1 MAKVEAKVACGQRQ
15 LKNVG
20 ERERERREEE
30 RVRKLE
36 RGGNEREKD
45 SGNVAEK
52 YSEKCEMK
60 HARNM
65 LQMFRI
71 IVCHL
76 IALWHNL
83 IAAAQQQHQQQPQQ
97 LREQLLN
104 RLLTE

>member
-1 MAKVEAKVACGQRQ
+1 M
-15 LKNVG
+15 
-20 ERERERREEE
+20 RER
-30 RVRKLE
+30 KIP
-36 RGGNEREKD
+36 
-45 SGNVAEK
+45 GNVAEK
-52 YSEKCEMK
+52 YGEKCEMK

-83 IAAAQQQHQQQPQQ
+83 IAAAQQQQPEQQQQ

-104 RLLTE
+104 RLLTEYNFSILIRWNVTACVCGPRGSYGTRKLLTDVCYDSL

>member
-20 ERERERREEE
+20 ERDRERREGE
-30 RVRKLE
+30 RVRK
-36 RGGNEREKD
+36 GSVREKD

-52 YSEKCEMK
+52 YGEKCEMK

-83 IAAAQQQHQQQPQQ
+83 IAAAQQQQQQQQ

-104 RLLTE
+104 RLLT

>member
-15 LKNVG
+15 LKNDG
-20 ERERERREEE
+20 GRERGEGE
-30 RVRKLE
+30 RVRKPE
-36 RGGNEREKD
+36 RGGSERERKIP
-45 SGNVAEK
+45 GNVAEK
-52 YSEKCEMK
+52 YGEKCEMK

-83 IAAAQQQHQQQPQQ
+83 IAAAQQQQQQQPQQ
-97 LREQLLN
+97 LKEQLLN